1 MIDSRYRN
9 YRSHPTWLRNPVVI
23 HRVCRIWIEGT
34 GEKNTGYVQRHH
46 VKRLASL
53 GYKII
58 LEPLSQVAQ
67 TTAVLFS
74 R

>member
-1 MIDSRYRN
+1 MSDLDRRD
-9 YRSHPTWLRNPVVI
+9 
-23 HRVCRIWIEGT
+23 

-46 VKRLASL
+46 VERLASF

-58 LEPLSQVAQ
+58 LEPLSQVVQ